1 MSFSVLQL
9 HEVCQICGPRT
20 RMDTVLFKTVINRS
34 HFPIKHTF
42 YVRVSF
48 IQEWVCVD
56 LIFLYLNIC

>member
-1 MSFSVLQL
+1 M
-9 HEVCQICGPRT
+9 G
-20 RMDTVLFKTVINRS
+20 TVLFKTVINSS

-48 IQEWVCVD
+48 TQEWVCVD